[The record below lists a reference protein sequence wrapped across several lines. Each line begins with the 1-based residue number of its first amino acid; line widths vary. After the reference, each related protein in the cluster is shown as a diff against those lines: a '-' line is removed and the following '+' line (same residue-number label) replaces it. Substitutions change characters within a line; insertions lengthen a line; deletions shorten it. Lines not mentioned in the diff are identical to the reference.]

1 MKERKKTTELGVFLI
16 KTQQQQRNHYIDSI
30 WFENN
35 KENGL
40 TASINAFN
48 RIGKIKKKIKTRK
61 NSSKNSKKVSTG
73 YWL

>member
-1 MKERKKTTELGVFLI
+1 MNDRKKTTELGVFLI

>member
-48 RIGKIKKKIKTRK
+48 RIGKIKKKIKTRE